1 MVGILAYNKT
11 LNKYGILVHD
21 LWSIKGLNHG
31 DGIYV
36 YLDGDWRKDHIQY
49 DDQKGEWYLVHSKLR
64 GHKLENIKVR
74 Y

>member
-31 DGIYV
+31 AGIEV
-36 YLDGDWRKDHIQY
+36 YLDGCLLYTSRC
-49 DDQKGEWYLVHSKLR
+49 V
-64 GHKLENIKVR
+64 
-74 Y
+74 